1 MKLDHKP
8 IVVVG
13 GCNFD
18 IYATSAEQLL
28 EADSNPGAVTTS
40 PGGVGRNIAENLAR
54 LQHPTI
60 MLSALGDDAFS
71 DAIRKNAAEAGL
83 DLSHC
88 LVLPHLSTS
97 VYVCINKPDGDIALA
112 VSDMGICDRI
122 TPDYLSD
129 CSQVLAEADCV
140 VADANLTGEAL
151 AHLAEHYG
159 AKLFIDCVSAVKVM
173 KLSPIL
179 PHLYCIKANRSE
191 ASALTGVA
199 IRSSEDARKAAAVL
213 HQAGVK
219 LVIITLSENGAYL
232 SDGATEITMPLMPGE
247 TLNTSGCGDAF
258 FAGLVSAHTCHTDVK
273 KLLRSG
279 LAMSRLCAASN
290 GAVSSL
296 ITPQLLEQTLNRYQ
310 GGAWQ

>member
-1 MKLDHKP
+1 MKRDTKP

-18 IYATSAEQLL
+18 IYATSAEKLL

-40 PGGVGRNIAENLAR
+40 AGGVGRNIAENLAR

-71 DAIRKNAAEAGL
+71 DAIRKNAAETGL

-112 VSDMGICDRI
+112 VSDMGICDQI
-122 TPDYLSD
+122 TPGYLSA
-129 CSQVLAEADCV
+129 CSQVLEEAVCV
-140 VADANLTGEAL
+140 VADANLTGDAL
-151 AHLAEHYG
+151 AYLAAHYG
-159 AKLFIDCVSAVKVM
+159 EKLFVDCVSATKVM

-179 PHLYCIKANRSE
+179 PHAYCLKANRSE
-191 ASALTGVA
+191 ASALSGVA
-199 IRSSEDARKAAAVL
+199 IRTPEDAEKAAVVL

-232 SDGATEITMPLMPGE
+232 SNETSEAIMPLMPGE

-258 FAGLVSAHTCHTDVK
+258 FAGLVAAHTSTTDVK
-273 KLLRSG
+273 ELLRNG
-279 LAMSRLCAASN
+279 LAMARLCAASA
-290 GAVSSL
+290 GAVSSQ
-296 ITPQLLEQTLNRYQ
+296 ITPQLLEQTLIRYQ